1 MSTQDHVFR
10 RRLLFLLSF
19 LLLLI
24 LLIMS
29 LNNQSSVKP
38 VEEKVYDTSPP
49 SSIPAER
56 LLSIPLL
63 SAGATAPG
71 SQVDYLFDQQAE
83 THWLL
88 ARGNGPGEC
97 LEINFLPQNMPFLGG
112 IRVIP
117 AIADTLATIKKIAL
131 YVNHELTAI
140 KEGDFNFPVGQK
152 VFALRLCIE
161 STTADEEYSY
171 MEDDHLI
178 KIHTL
183 PTGEQ
188 TGLQSILFFNKQG
201 QAYFPLPPKY
211 ISAKVLPSSNLNPI
225 SAFHAGQ
232 LFDGNPNS
240 AWIEG
245 DAASPSG
252 SFLNIQLAEAIQP
265 SFLALWN
272 GFQLS
277 DQHYQN
283 NSRAAGITLQMD
295 NAPSFSFEC
304 RDQTGGQV
312 IRLPSNLKLR
322 SFSLHIDRTYRGT
335 RYPETALSELFFM
348 DGPQAIVLKTDWPQR
363 IQQEV
368 SAEIQQTPLR
378 LYLNRAITNRIEHSS
393 GDFHHRKKLYIAA
406 DGHFYAQIERNELSQ
421 KHITKYSISGH
432 WELQDASETNVRLR
446 LFGKVEQTDFATN
459 ATPTFKEELFNEV
472 IDIQMDRIDGGETLG
487 IFYLR

>member
-1 MSTQDHVFR
+1 MSTQDRVFR

-29 LNNQSSVKP
+29 LNNQSSVPP
-38 VEEKVYDTSPP
+38 VEEKIYDTSPP
-49 SSIPAER
+49 SSIPTER

-63 SAGATAPG
+63 SIGATAPS
-71 SQVDYLFDQQAE
+71 SQVNHLFDQRSD
-83 THWLL
+83 TYWLL
-88 ARGNGPGEC
+88 SRGNGPGEC

-117 AIADTLATIKKIAL
+117 AIADTLATVNKIAL

-140 KEGDFNFPVGQK
+140 KEGDFNFPIDQK
-152 VFALRLCIE
+152 VFTLRLCIE

-211 ISAKVLPSSNLNPI
+211 IPANIQPSSTLNPI
-225 SAFHAGQ
+225 SAFHVGQ
-232 LFDGNPNS
+232 LFDGNPGS

-245 DAASPSG
+245 DAALTAG

-265 SFLALWN
+265 SSLAIWN

-277 DQHYQN
+277 DKHYQN
-283 NSRAAGITLQMD
+283 NSRAANITLQAKG
-295 NAPSFSFEC
+295 APSFSFEC

-312 IRLPSNLKLR
+312 IRLPSNLKLL
-322 SFSLHIDRTYRGT
+322 SFSLQINNTYRGT
-335 RYPETALSELFFM
+335 HYPETALSELFFM
-348 DGPQAIVLKTDWPQR
+348 DGPQSIVLKTDWSQR

-368 SAEIQQTPLR
+368 SPEIQQTPLR
-378 LYLNRAITNRIEHSS
+378 IFLNRPITNRIEHSS
-393 GDFHHRKKLYIAA
+393 GEFYHRKKLYIAA
-406 DGHFYAQIERNELSQ
+406 DGSFYAQIEKIELNQ
-421 KHITKYSISGH
+421 KHITQYDLSGH
-432 WELQDASETNVRLR
+432 WELQEADEETVRLR
-446 LFGKVEQTDFATN
+446 LFGKIEQTDFAANT
-459 ATPTFKEELFNEV
+459 TPTFQEDLFNEV
-472 IDIQMDRIDGGETLG
+472 VDIQMDRVNGGKMLG
-487 IFYLR
+487 RFYLR